1 MKSSNIPV
9 KFLKTVGK
17 KRSCYLSKLGIYTVE
32 DLLYYFPREIQD
44 RRNLS
49 FLSKDQEL
57 SVKEKVCVIGKIIA
71 YDILQVKKKLG
82 IFKTVIE
89 TGFKKYP
96 LLSLV
101 WFKKIT
107 HKYDVFST
115 LKKDIIKDK
124 YIIAYGRVS
133 DVKTRFLEINVEEYE
148 VIDNLNQNSIHTNRL
163 VPVYR
168 LSESLSQQWFRQLI
182 YDTIN
187 NYKLEEH
194 LPQKILSIEKFVD
207 INTAIKNIHFP
218 DTWQLYHEAKKRL
231 TFDKFLFIQIG
242 VLKVKKDIL
251 SKAKVGKYEIKRF
264 LLTPFKEKLKK
275 LTADFDFTK
284 AQKRVIN
291 ELFKDMLSKKAMN
304 RLLIGDVGSG
314 KTIVSIS
321 CALLA
326 VENGYQVAFMV
337 PTEIL
342 AEQHYYNLLNYTQG
356 LFNYHTNRNIKIE
369 LYIGKTLKK
378 QKEKILSELQS
389 GEIDILIGTHSLIEE
404 KVKFKNLS
412 LVIIDEQH
420 RFGVIQRKKLYEK
433 SVLPDILIMTATPIP
448 RSLAMTL
455 YGELDISVIDELPS
469 GRKPVKTLFY
479 DIDDYDYKLVLER
492 LANNEKVY
500 IVYPIIEE
508 TKLELKT
515 LVDEYNK
522 LSSTI
527 FKDYPCG
534 LLHGKMSYRQKEET
548 MKKFREGIYKILF
561 CTTVIEVGIDIPDA
575 TVIVINHAERF
586 GLSQLHQLRG
596 RVGRADKQSYCI
608 LLGKITTEEAKL
620 RIESLL
626 ATNDGFKIAN
636 QDLLIRGPGQ
646 IFGTLQHGKTEID
659 FSEVLKYPELLN
671 KAKEYAKKIVFLNEY
686 KETKEIKILSDRFYN
701 NIYNKSYDLSKV
713 G

>member
-1 MKSSNIPV
+1 MRHLNIQV

-17 KRSCYLSKLGIYTVE
+17 KRSYYLSQLGIYTTE
-32 DLLYYFPREIQD
+32 DLLYYFPVEIQD

-49 FLSKDQEL
+49 FLSSEKYL
-57 SVKEKVCVIGKIIA
+57 YVKEKVCVIGKIVA
-71 YDILQVKKKLG
+71 FDILQVRKNLG
-82 IFKTVIE
+82 IFKAVIE
-89 TGFKKYP
+89 TGLNKYP
-96 LLSLV
+96 LLTLV

-107 HKYDVFST
+107 HRYDVFSA
-115 LKKDIIKDK
+115 LKKNILKDK

-133 DVKTRFLEINVEEYE
+133 DVKTHFLEINVEEYE
-148 VIDNLNQNSIHTNRL
+148 VVDSLNQDSIHTNRL

-168 LSESLSQQWFRQLI
+168 LKESLSQQWFRQLI
-182 YDTIN
+182 YNTIN
-187 NYKLEEH
+187 SYRLEEY
-194 LPQKILSIEKFVD
+194 LPQKILYIEKFLD

-218 DTWQLYHEAKKRL
+218 DTWQLYYEAKKRL
-231 TFDKFLFIQIG
+231 VFDKFLFLQIG

-251 SKAKVGKYEIKRF
+251 SKPKVGKYKIKKF
-264 LLTPFKEKLKK
+264 LLTPFKEKLKS
-275 LTADFDFTK
+275 LIPNFNFTK

-291 ELFKDMLSKKAMN
+291 ELFKDMLSNKAMN

-314 KTIVSIS
+314 KTIVAIS

-342 AEQHYYNLLNYTQG
+342 AEQHYYNLLNYTHG
-356 LFNYHTNRNIKIE
+356 LLNYQTNKNVKVE
-369 LYIGKTLKK
+369 LYLGKTPKK
-378 QKEKILSELQS
+378 QKVKILAELNS
-389 GEIDILIGTHSLIEE
+389 GNIDILIGTHSLIEE

-412 LVIIDEQH
+412 LVVIDEQH

-433 SVLPDILIMTATPIP
+433 SVLADILIMTATPIP

-455 YGELDISVIDELPS
+455 YGELDISIIDELPY
-469 GRKPVKTLFY
+469 GRKPIKTFFY
-479 DIDDYDYKLVLER
+479 DIYSYDYRLVLER
-492 LANNEKVY
+492 LENNEKIY

-515 LVDEYNK
+515 LLDEYNK

-527 FKDYPCG
+527 FKNYPCG
-534 LLHGKMSYRQKEET
+534 LLHGKMSYKQKEET
-548 MKKFREGIYKILF
+548 MKKFREGFYKILF
-561 CTTVIEVGIDIPDA
+561 CTTVIEVGIDISDV

-586 GLSQLHQLRG
+586 GLAQLHQLRG
-596 RVGRADKQSYCI
+596 RVGRTDKQSYCI
-608 LLGKITTEEAKL
+608 LLGEIKTEEAKL
-620 RIESLL
+620 RIESFLE
-626 ATNDGFKIAN
+626 TNDGFKIAN

-646 IFGTLQHGKTEID
+646 IFGTLQHGRTEID

-686 KETKEIKILSDRFYN
+686 KETKEIKILSEKFYN